1 MIVTVASGK
10 GGTGKTTVATNLALV
25 SPAAQYIDCDVEEPN
40 GHLFLKPEIGQEIEV
55 GLPIP
60 HIDTEKCTACG
71 ECARACEFNALA
83 LVGKKVMA
91 FPDLCHG
98 CGACLYVCPEKAI
111 SENAKLIGRLE
122 IGSAPALDG
131 QRLKFA
137 HGVSKIGNPLT
148 PPIIKMVKKLARKDH
163 FVIMDSPPGTSCPM
177 VQTLLG
183 SDYCVFVTEPTP
195 FGLNDLELA
204 VGVARQLEIPCG
216 IVINRA
222 DAGDERIH
230 RYCEQEKIPLLLE
243 IPFDRDLAFAYSKGE
258 AAVTASPKMAAKF
271 RTLHQRIIEEAGR
284 CRN

>member
-25 SPAAQYIDCDVEEPN
+25 SPEAQYIDCDVEEPN
-40 GHLFLKPEIGQEIEV
+40 GHLFLKPEISREEEV
-55 GLPIP
+55 DLPIP
-60 HIDTEKCTACG
+60 QIDAEKCTACG
-71 ECARACEFNALA
+71 DCARACEFNALA

-98 CGACLYVCPEKAI
+98 CGACTFICPEAAI
-111 SENAKLIGRLE
+111 SESAKIIGRLE
-122 IGSAPALDG
+122 IGSAQALNGNWLD
-131 QRLKFA
+131 FA

-148 PPIIKMVKKLARKDH
+148 PPIIKRVKKLARDDR

-183 SDYCVFVTEPTP
+183 SDYCLFVTEPTP

-204 VGVARQLEIPCG
+204 VGVARQLDIPCG
-216 IVINRA
+216 IVVNRA

-243 IPFDRDLAFAYSKGE
+243 IPFDRELAFAYSKGE
-258 AAVTASPKMAAKF
+258 AAVLSSPKLEAKF
-271 RTLHQRIIEEAGR
+271 RTLHQRIIEEVGR
-284 CRN
+284 

>member
-25 SPAAQYIDCDVEEPN
+25 SPEAQYIDCDVEEPN
-40 GHLFLKPEIGQEIEV
+40 GHLFLKPEIERELEV
-55 GLPIP
+55 DLPIP
-60 HIDTEKCTACG
+60 RIDTEKCTACG
-71 ECARACEFNALA
+71 DCAKACEFNALA

-98 CGACLYVCPEKAI
+98 CGACVFICPEKAI
-111 SENAKLIGRLE
+111 SESSKIIGRIE
-122 IGSAPALDG
+122 TGKAPALG
-131 QRLKFA
+131 GSELEFA

-148 PPIIKMVKKLARKDH
+148 PPIIKRVKKLARDGR

-183 SDYCVFVTEPTP
+183 SDYCLFVTEPTP

-222 DAGDERIH
+222 DSGDERIH
-230 RYCEQEKIPLLLE
+230 RYCERERIPVLLE

-258 AAVTASPKMAAKF
+258 AAVMMNSEMAVKF
-271 RTLHQRIIEEAGR
+271 KELYQRIFEEVGR
-284 CRN
+284 